1 MNKKMMK
8 SILSV
13 SGIIVVAKLLGFVRQ
28 IITANAF
35 GTTIETDII
44 MLGQGIIQDLD
55 FVFSQTLITSFI
67 PIYITEKRKGS
78 SRALRFASA
87 ILRIFLEVGL
97 IIVVFLVI
105 GAPVIARVLAP
116 AYPHALSNKLAHYVR
131 IYAPT
136 FILIAETGVF
146 NALLKANEHFVTGEL
161 LGIYQSISFIAC
173 TLLLSEYLKTEALSL
188 AFFVYV
194 FVSFIIL
201 CISSRKQWSIMREN
215 PSHINSVKRFLK
227 TTFIV
232 LFGYS
237 MIFVNQQIDKMI
249 ASGLGEG
256 VITSVHYAAV
266 LSNFVCT
273 LVASMGGILFT
284 YVTNEI
290 ISNNDTGAAELIN
303 GFSKVFIWLL
313 IPISVLVWIYSEDIV
328 RIVFGRG
335 EFDANAVKLCST
347 ALRGYA
353 LSFIPFV
360 VREFYGRVLYAY
372 EDSKHATLNSTIAIT
387 INIILSILMSRF
399 MGVLGITVAS
409 SIAVACCALFNLI
422 YSHKKNTN
430 IDLFKIVREFILCIV
445 GSAFFVALTLSIKK
459 MIPDTQA
466 IGRLILTAV
475 INISISVALM
485 SKQIRNIFQLRL
497 LHRNDN

>member
-67 PIYITEKRKGS
+67 PIYITEKRKGP
-78 SRALRFASA
+78 SRALSFASA
-87 ILRIFLEVGL
+87 ILKIFLEAGI

-116 AYPHALSNKLAHYVR
+116 AYPHALSNKLAYYVR

-146 NALLKANEHFVTGEL
+146 NAILKANEHFVTGEL

-173 TLLLSEYLKTEALSL
+173 TLLLSHYLKTEALSL
-188 AFFVYV
+188 AFFVYI
-194 FVSFIIL
+194 FASFIIL
-201 CISSRKQWSIMREN
+201 CISSRKQWSITREN
-215 PSHINSVKRFLK
+215 PFHNNSVKRFLK

-290 ISNNDTGAAELIN
+290 IVNNDAGAAELIN

-313 IPISVLVWIYSEDIV
+313 IPISVLTWIYSEDIV

-335 EFDANAVKLCST
+335 EFDSTAIMLCST

-360 VREFYGRVLYAY
+360 VRELYGRVLYAY
-372 EDSKHATLNSTIAIT
+372 EDSKHATFNSTIAIS

-422 YSHKKNTN
+422 CSHKKNKN
-430 IDLFKIVREFILCIV
+430 IDLFKMAREFVLCIV
-445 GSAFFVALTLSIKK
+445 GSAFFVVLTVGIKK
-459 MIPDTQA
+459 MIPDTPA

-475 INISISVALM
+475 ISISISVVLM
-485 SKQIRNIFQLRL
+485 NKQIRKIFRLRL
-497 LHRNDN
+497 SHRNDN